1 VLASLS
7 VSPVAWPN
15 CTQVSYPSDAR
26 CGLDENTKEELARI
40 YELIRQLDDAV
51 RYLASRV
58 AFLERKKG

>member
-1 VLASLS
+1 
-7 VSPVAWPN
+7 
-15 CTQVSYPSDAR
+15 
-26 CGLDENTKEELARI
+26 LDENTKEELARI